1 MEEIQ
6 AAAFFVIIQ
15 KVVFREALFVNV
27 VHSHLFSN
35 CNKAFYVGNRNDC
48 MKKDLFPDKKEA

>member
-27 VHSHLFSN
+27 VHSHLFQQLQQSFL
-35 CNKAFYVGNRNDC
+35 CR
-48 MKKDLFPDKKEA
+48 E